1 MSPVNRVNHSGGSLE
16 IAGFCQTVD
25 LFQFNSVFSL
35 IHSFHLLFQ
44 VSLARLGADSGQ
56 RQLR

>member
-1 MSPVNRVNHSGGSLE
+1 MSPVDRIDHSSGSLE

-35 IHSFHLLFQ
+35 IHSFHLLIYP
-44 VSLARLGADSGQ
+44 ARLPNAPE
-56 RQLR
+56 R